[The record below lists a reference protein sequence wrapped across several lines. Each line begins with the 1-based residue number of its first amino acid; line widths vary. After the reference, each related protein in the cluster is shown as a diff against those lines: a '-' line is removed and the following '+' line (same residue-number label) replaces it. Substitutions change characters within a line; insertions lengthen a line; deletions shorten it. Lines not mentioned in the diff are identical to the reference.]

1 ATAAAVDS
9 LTTTVTQQGNLLTS
23 TGNRTTQLENG
34 LATTNAAV
42 AKKAD
47 ATAVQ
52 DLTNTVKQ
60 LGNDLTAA
68 NSAITKLTGNL
79 ANTDKALAQKAD
91 ATALATLDT
100 KVTQQGKTLESQSN
114 SLTNLSNSLSQVAA
128 DIDASGQIPG
138 NLVVNPSFERGLDGY
153 TGRSTA
159 TSVVEVSSPH
169 SGTRAL
175 KVDPG

>member
-1 ATAAAVDS
+1 
-9 LTTTVTQQGNLLTS
+9 
-23 TGNRTTQLENG
+23 
-34 LATTNAAV
+34 TTNAAV

-52 DLTNTVKQ
+52 DLTNTVTQ

-114 SLTNLSNSLSQVAA
+114 SLTNLSNSLS
-128 DIDASGQIPG
+128 
-138 NLVVNPSFERGLDGY
+138 
-153 TGRSTA
+153 
-159 TSVVEVSSPH
+159 
-169 SGTRAL
+169 
-175 KVDPG
+175 

>member
-1 ATAAAVDS
+1 WRFKVTQAMVDRGYIRPFLQISQNSPYGTVWFVTDWHMRNVTAAQKVQDTADATAAAVDS

-52 DLTNTVKQ
+52 DLTNTVTQ

-79 ANTDKALAQKAD
+79 
-91 ATALATLDT
+91 
-100 KVTQQGKTLESQSN
+100 
-114 SLTNLSNSLSQVAA
+114 
-128 DIDASGQIPG
+128 
-138 NLVVNPSFERGLDGY
+138 
-153 TGRSTA
+153 
-159 TSVVEVSSPH
+159 
-169 SGTRAL
+169 
-175 KVDPG
+175 

>member
-1 ATAAAVDS
+1 MRNVTAAQKVQDTADATAAAVDS

-79 ANTDKALAQKAD
+79 ANTDKRWRRKPMRLRW
-91 ATALATLDT
+91 
-100 KVTQQGKTLESQSN
+100 
-114 SLTNLSNSLSQVAA
+114 
-128 DIDASGQIPG
+128 P
-138 NLVVNPSFERGLDGY
+138 
-153 TGRSTA
+153 RSTRSDA
-159 TSVVEVSSPH
+159 AGQNAGEPEQFADEPVEQPLAGPRQISMPAGRYRVTWS
-169 SGTRAL
+169 
-175 KVDPG
+175 